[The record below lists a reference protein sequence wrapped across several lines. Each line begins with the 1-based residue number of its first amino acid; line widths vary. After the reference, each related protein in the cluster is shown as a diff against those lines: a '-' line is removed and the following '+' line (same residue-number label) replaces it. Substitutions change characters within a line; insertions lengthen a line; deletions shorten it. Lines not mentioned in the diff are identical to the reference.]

1 MNLQQAI
8 DTIHDIR
15 ECFTHVVAFLTETD
29 RRFRDGSTV
38 YIIGVY
44 QGTLREYKRSWV
56 ISGVWDYEEALLWWR
71 IFSNQQ

>member
-8 DTIHDIR
+8 DIIHDIR
-15 ECFTHVVAFLTETD
+15 ERFTHLVAFLTETD

-38 YIIGVY
+38 YIIGIY
-44 QGTLREYKRSWV
+44 QGNLREHRRSWV
-56 ISGVWDYEEALLWWR
+56 ISGAWDYQEALLWWQ